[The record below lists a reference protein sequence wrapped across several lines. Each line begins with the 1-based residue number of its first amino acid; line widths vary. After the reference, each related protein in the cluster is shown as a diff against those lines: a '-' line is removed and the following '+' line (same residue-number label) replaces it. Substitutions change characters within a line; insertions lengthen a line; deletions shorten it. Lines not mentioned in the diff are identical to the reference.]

1 MEVLFGPGDAPK
13 VARLREAAHSAKP
26 ASGKTHSF
34 YRYPARFSPEFAEAV
49 ISELTLPGDW
59 VLDPFSGGG
68 TSVIEALALGRK
80 AIGVDI
86 NALAQFVTRVSTTPL
101 SQEDELA
108 IEAWAEKTS
117 TDFDFSGHCA
127 SEQLKIRNFPP
138 ALRKFMSGAISCA
151 EAEMAIPRR
160 RYFARCAL
168 LRLGQWALE
177 SVRPHSRIALAA
189 NDRLPTVVHSMIQ
202 GLQQLVERCKLGGV
216 RKNRITGR
224 RVLLNRSTIGLEN
237 EPKLRKLQR
246 RVRLVITSPPYP
258 GVHVLYHRWQ
268 YRGRRETGAPYWI
281 ANLNDGQGE
290 SYYTFGNRN
299 STAGIDS
306 YFNQLYMAFRSVR
319 PFLSDNAVV
328 VQLVS
333 FGNSNA
339 HLPRFLD
346 AMEKAGYQEIQL
358 SWDAAKRLRRRVP
371 NRKWYTNF
379 SVRDDPG
386 SEILMIHRSKG

>member
-1 MEVLFGPGDAPK
+1 VRSVAQVKARLRLRQRHRGPPRRHRCQLRFRRPLRPGRNLLPLTPRALQDRGSPSLA
-13 VARLREAAHSAKP
+13 VARLLARAHP
-26 ASGKTHSF
+26 
-34 YRYPARFSPEFAEAV
+34 
-49 ISELTLPGDW
+49 
-59 VLDPFSGGG
+59 
-68 TSVIEALALGRK
+68 
-80 AIGVDI
+80 
-86 NALAQFVTRVSTTPL
+86 
-101 SQEDELA
+101 
-108 IEAWAEKTS
+108 
-117 TDFDFSGHCA
+117 
-127 SEQLKIRNFPP
+127 
-138 ALRKFMSGAISCA
+138 
-151 EAEMAIPRR
+151 
-160 RYFARCAL
+160 
-168 LRLGQWALE
+168 
-177 SVRPHSRIALAA
+177 
-189 NDRLPTVVHSMIQ
+189 MIQ

-281 ANLNDGQGE
+281 ANLNDGQAE